1 MIDVLIGRSPD
12 DLRYLDFKFQH
23 QSESHGRLSS
33 SIGDITSSPE
43 LISALTIATV
53 HARPPHSHPVDPSV
67 VVEDVQE
74 ISRLLHVGC
83 SALRPLHEQ
92 LFDILLRRN
101 DHHIAQINL
110 FFRMKE
116 GNELD
121 EIIRKSSAFSK
132 TTRKV
137 AIHAIRTATNLVDR
151 DVKMLQEALGG
162 EKLISRGNS
171 ELLGIR
177 ICRMHWYKQHWLRVK
192 ACYKAKTNN
201 ELGNVVKSKSGLF
214 KDLMVALVSD

>member
-12 DLRYLDFKFQH
+12 DLRYLDLKFQH
-23 QSESHGRLSS
+23 QSESHARLSS
-33 SIGDITSSPE
+33 SVGDIASSPE

-53 HARPPHSHPVDPSV
+53 HPRPPHSHPVDPSL

-83 SALRPLHEQ
+83 PLRPLHEQ

-137 AIHAIRTATNLVDR
+137 AIRAIRTATNLVDR

-177 ICRMHWYKQHWLRVK
+177 ICRMHWYKQHWLKVK
-192 ACYKAKTNN
+192 AGYKAKTNN

>member
-1 MIDVLIGRSPD
+1 M
-12 DLRYLDFKFQH
+12 
-23 QSESHGRLSS
+23 SS
-33 SIGDITSSPE
+33 SVGDITSSPE

-74 ISRLLHVGC
+74 ISRLLNVGC
-83 SALRPLHEQ
+83 PLRPLHEQ

-116 GNELD
+116 GKELD
-121 EIIRKSSAFSK
+121 EIIRKSSALSK
-132 TTRKV
+132 TTKKV

-151 DVKMLQEALGG
+151 DVKMLQEALGE

-171 ELLGIR
+171 EVLGIR

-201 ELGNVVKSKSGLF
+201 ELGNVLKSKSGLF
-214 KDLMVALVSD
+214 KDLMVALASD